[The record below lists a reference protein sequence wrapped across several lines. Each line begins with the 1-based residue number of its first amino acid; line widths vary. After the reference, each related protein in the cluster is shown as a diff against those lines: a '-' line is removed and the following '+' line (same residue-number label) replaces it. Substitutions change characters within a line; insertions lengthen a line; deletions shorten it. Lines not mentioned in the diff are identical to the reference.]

1 MLNKKKIVCRCI
13 DVNECE
19 IAKAI
24 EAGRKDVESLK
35 RALEIGTGPCQG
47 KSCLSHV
54 VGMLA
59 RSTKKSPDEIGTM
72 KSRQPVQAVE
82 LSILAKG
89 FKAGAK
95 KKTGEAR

>member
-1 MLNKKKIVCRCI
+1 MPNKKKVVCRCI

-19 IAKAI
+19 ITKAI
-24 EAGRKDVESLK
+24 EGGRKDIESLK

-47 KSCLSHV
+47 KSCMSHV
-54 VGMLA
+54 VQMLA
-59 RSTKKSPDEIGTM
+59 RSTKKSPNEIGTM

-89 FKAGAK
+89 VKSGMK